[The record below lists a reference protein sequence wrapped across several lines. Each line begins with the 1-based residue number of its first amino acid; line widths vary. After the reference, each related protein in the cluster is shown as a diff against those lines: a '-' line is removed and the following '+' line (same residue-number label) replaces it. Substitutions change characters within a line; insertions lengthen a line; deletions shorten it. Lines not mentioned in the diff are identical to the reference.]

1 MKVGI
6 VASQGGVVD
15 AIDLAREAEAH
26 GWDGFFTWDGIS
38 VGPTQPAFDPFSLLA
53 AVAQHTRSLT
63 LGAMVFAPARRRPL
77 TFAQQV
83 QTVDHLSDGRLVV
96 PVGLGAVDDAG
107 FARVGGEAESAGA
120 RAAMLDKSLAVLDLA
135 ATGEPFSYLGEH
147 HRLADVSLV
156 PAPVQR
162 PRVPVWVVGAWPSER
177 SMRRAARWDGV
188 VLQLLRSPLEPDA
201 ELIAEAV
208 DWVGA
213 ERERLRGEG
222 ARLGPHFEVV
232 VSGRLP
238 AEPAAAAARIEELE
252 AAGATWWVEAW
263 WEATDTV
270 AGLRDRVRRGPVPR

>member
-1 MKVGI
+1 MKFGI
-6 VASQGGVVD
+6 VASQGGAVE
-15 AIDLAREAEAH
+15 AIALARDAEEH

-53 AVAQHTRSLT
+53 AAAQHTRSMT

-83 QTVDHLSDGRLVV
+83 QTVDHLSGGRLVV
-96 PVGLGAVDDAG
+96 PVGLGAADDAG
-107 FARVGGEAESAGA
+107 FARVSGEAGSSGA
-120 RAAMLDKSLAVLDLA
+120 RTTMLDEALAILDLA
-135 ATGEPFSYLGEH
+135 ATGKPFSYQGEH
-147 HRLADVSLV
+147 HRLSEVALV
-156 PAPVQR
+156 PGTLQR

-188 VLQLLRSPLEPDA
+188 VLQILRSSVEPTA
-201 ELIAEAV
+201 AQVTEAV
-208 DWVGA
+208 AWVGA

-222 ARLGPHFEVV
+222 VRLGAQFDVA

-238 AEPAAAAARIEELE
+238 EDPTEAATRIAELE

-263 WEATDTV
+263 WEPTDT
-270 AGLRDRVRRGPVPR
+270 AAALRDRVRRGPAPQ